1 MDLILSVATEISLV
15 FMCGPKT
22 TCFLVRGSNYLVFV
36 RVVQIDLVFVCWPK
50 ILGFGVSI
58 ELDFFFVWVVE
69 VDLIL
74 LLGIELDLISV

>member
-1 MDLILSVATEISLV
+1 M
-15 FMCGPKT
+15 
-22 TCFLVRGSNYLVFV
+22 RGSNYLVFV